1 MASSSSPP
9 PPPPPPPL
17 DKHDVFISFSGKDTR
32 FSFTSFLY
40 EELRSKAIQA
50 YMDVREF
57 ETGDEISPALMN
69 AIKSSKVSVV
79 IFSKNYASS
88 TWCLNELVQILECK
102 ERNGQIVLPVFYQID
117 AFIVRDQSDSYGV
130 AFEKHEERLKDDIEK
145 VNQWRKAL
153 EDATYLHGLNSKE
166 FRGGP
171 QLIQKIVDDIW
182 SQLHKYQTS
191 NHLYKGLFGIEERIK
206 QIESLLSIDSPDAR
220 IIGICGMG
228 GIGKTTLA
236 SIIFQKHYSLFE
248 GRCFLKNVREAS
260 AGHRLDELRTKL
272 LTELFK
278 DGAILSLDTPS
289 VLPHFIANRF
299 RRKKVLIV
307 LDDVDSSTELDTLIE
322 GYGEVAPGSRIIVT
336 TRNAQLL
343 KNVTNQICVVDVL
356 NVVDSLDLFQLHA
369 FKNIFPP
376 TDSTAL
382 SQRMAYHAH
391 GNPNALKVLGNFLHP
406 IRIEEWESAVKM
418 LEMNLGKE
426 NIQSS
431 ISNLTNMEKEMFLDI
446 ACFFAYPYYNKFKRD
461 EIESTLDDKYYFS
474 TKTGISFLNDKSL
487 INIDASS
494 QVISMHN
501 LLQQMAFA
509 IVCEE
514 HKEPGNRS
522 RLWIAKDI
530 SRVLETDS
538 GTETIKSISLHLC
551 DLEGDLNV
559 SPAAFSKMSNLQ
571 YFQITTHE
579 RAKFRLLPHNA
590 CALQFHPTNK
600 LRYFGWE
607 FYPHESFPSGLSLE
621 NLVQLNLTDSQI
633 VEFWNEDQQAPAL
646 ENLKFLELHGS
657 KKLTQIPNLS
667 RAINIERICLA
678 RCASLVRVPSYF
690 KDLHKLQ
697 FLDLTDCSNLVN
709 VEGIPSGE
717 NLKYLHLGGTAI
729 EAVPSS
735 IGCLSGLLVLN
746 LHDCSKLESLPTSIC
761 KLKSLQE
768 LNLSGCL
775 GLEKF
780 PEILEPMEN
789 LMHISLRGT
798 LIKELPQS
806 SIENLKAYLD
816 LDLSHCENIEFLL
829 SDLYRSRNIDKLVKL
844 KVSSCENLKSIPQF
858 PPSLTTLDASD
869 CKSLE
874 TVSSWRTPLIQEKRS
889 FPCMCCSYRFDNCQK
904 LDQNTRNNVILHGA
918 SLEILSLARSTHKLE
933 SKCGHGLS
941 VAFCYPGGDIP
952 NYFISRESGTTINI
966 DLRPNWCDSKFLGFA
981 FCFVL
986 DLVEVGCEK
995 LFDHTR
1001 ITECQF
1007 RFMND
1012 DGSVVYPCKVPVKLH
1027 LQCSKL
1033 NSDHVLI
1040 LYDHDLS
1047 RKKLQETFG
1056 ANWSSISTIVTKA
1069 SFDFRLSLHY
1079 VDGSKSMLPVYRGGD
1094 VWSNYVGCNRCCKI
1108 IKKCGIWLI
1117 YDQEDGGQLM
1127 NIDQKPKEEETKR
1140 FAEHSQVSGGSTLE
1154 DVCLGDDKVNANS
1167 AAVAAEEEETQC
1179 VAQLSQVGGESTSTN
1194 EVVRFADEKVNTN
1207 NEVEEEETRRLAQL
1221 SIVSGASTSHEV
1233 VCIEDEK
1240 VKEDES
1246 YPNKSAQEEPSF
1258 TDWLPFLY

>member
-1 MASSSSPP
+1 MAASSSSH
-9 PPPPPPPL
+9 PPPPL
-17 DKHDVFISFSGKDTR
+17 DKHDVFISFRGGDTR
-32 FSFTSFLY
+32 YTFTSFLY
-40 EELRSKAIQA
+40 EELRRNQIKA

-57 ETGDEISPALMN
+57 ETGDKISPALEK
-69 AIKSSKVSVV
+69 AIKESKISVI
-79 IFSKNYASS
+79 IFSENYASS
-88 TWCLNELVQILECK
+88 TWCLNELVLILKCMEK
-102 ERNGQIVLPVFYQID
+102 NGQTVLPVFYLID
-117 AFIVRDQSDSYGV
+117 AFIVRDQTKSYAV
-130 AFEKHEERLKDDIEK
+130 AFEEHKKSFNDTQLNK
-145 VNQWRKAL
+145 WRKAL
-153 EDATYLHGLNSKE
+153 KDATYLHGLNSKE
-166 FRGGP
+166 YRSGP
-171 QLIQKIVDDIW
+171 LLVAKIVDDVW
-182 SQLHKYQTS
+182 SQLRKRQTS
-191 NHLYKGLFGIEERIK
+191 NDLYKGFYGIPERIGE
-206 QIESLLSIDSPDAR
+206 IERLLSINGSTGAR
-220 IIGICGMG
+220 VIGICGMG
-228 GIGKTTLA
+228 GSGKTTLA
-236 SIIFQKHYSLFE
+236 SAIFQKLHRDFE
-248 GRCFLKNVREAS
+248 GHCFLKNVKDAS
-260 AGHRLDELRTKL
+260 AGHRLDELRNKL
-272 LTELFK
+272 LIDLFK
-278 DGAILSLDTPS
+278 DRAILSVDTPHVAS
-289 VLPHFIANRF
+289 LPIGDRF
-299 RRKKVLIV
+299 RSIKVLIV
-307 LDDVDSSTELDTLIE
+307 LDDVDSSSDLQYLIKE
-322 GYGEVAPGSRIIVT
+322 PYEEFGLGSRIIVT
-336 TRNAQLL
+336 ARDAQVL
-343 KNVTNQICVVDVL
+343 KNVADQIYQVELL
-356 NVVDSLDLFQLHA
+356 NETESLDLFHLHA
-369 FKNIFPP
+369 FKNERPAK
-376 TDSTAL
+376 DYEML
-382 SQRMAYHAH
+382 SGRVAYYAN
-391 GNPNALKVLGNFLHP
+391 GNPLALTLLAKMLHSRP
-406 IRIEEWESAVKM
+406 IEEWWSALK
-418 LEMNLGKE
+418 K
-426 NIQSS
+426 
-431 ISNLTNMEKEMFLDI
+431 MEKVPNKDIQKVLRTSYEGLDDMEKDLFLDI
-446 ACFFAYPYYNKFKRD
+446 ACFFSHPNYNEFKRHEVESILD
-461 EIESTLDDKYYFS
+461 EESTI
-474 TKTGISFLNDKSL
+474 GISVLNDKSL
-487 INIDASS
+487 ITIDEYDK
-494 QVISMHN
+494 VISMHN

-509 IVCEE
+509 MVCEE

-538 GTETIKSISLHLC
+538 GTETIKSIRLHLC
-551 DLEGDLNV
+551 ELEGDLNV

-590 CALQFHPTNK
+590 CALQLHPTNK

-607 FYPHESFPSGLSLE
+607 FYPYESFPSGLSLE

-646 ENLKFLELHGS
+646 EKLKFLELHGS

-717 NLKYLHLGGTAI
+717 NLKYLRLGGTAI

-746 LHDCSKLESLPTSIC
+746 LHDCTMLENLPTSIC
-761 KLKSLQE
+761 KLKSLQV
-768 LNLSGCL
+768 LDLSGCL
-775 GLEKF
+775 GLENF
-780 PEILEPMEN
+780 PEILEPMES

-798 LIKELPQS
+798 MIKELPQS
-806 SIENLKAYLD
+806 SIENLKAHFD

-829 SDLYRSRNIDKLVKL
+829 SDLCRSRNIDKLVKL
-844 KVSSCENLKSIPQF
+844 NVSYCENLKSIPQF
-858 PPSLTTLDASD
+858 PPSLTNLDASD

-874 TVSSWRTPLIQEKRS
+874 TISSWRTPLIQEMRS
-889 FPCMCCSYRFDNCQK
+889 FLCMCCSYRFDNCQK
-904 LDQNTRNNVILHGA
+904 LDQNTRNNVIPRGA
-918 SLEILSLARSTHKLE
+918 SLEILSLARSTDKLE

-941 VAFCYPGGDIP
+941 LAFCYPGGDIP

-966 DLRPNWCDSKFLGFA
+966 DLRPNWCDANFLGFA

-1079 VDGSKSMLPVYRGGD
+1079 VDGSKSKLPVFRGGD
-1094 VWSNYVGCNRCCKI
+1094 VWSNYIGCNRCCKI

-1154 DVCLGDDKVNANS
+1154 DVCLGDDKVNANT
-1167 AAVAAEEEETQC
+1167 AAVAAEEEESQC
-1179 VAQLSQVGGESTSTN
+1179 VVQLSQVSGESTSTN

-1246 YPNKSAQEEPSF
+1246 YPNKSSSSKIHF
-1258 TDWLPFLY
+1258 TTKL

>member
-1 MASSSSPP
+1 MASSSSSS
-9 PPPPPPPL
+9 PPPL

-32 FSFTSFLY
+32 FGFTSFLY

-69 AIKSSKVSVV
+69 AIKSSKISVV
-79 IFSKNYASS
+79 IFSENYASS

-117 AFIVRDQSDSYGV
+117 AFIVRDQTKTYAV
-130 AFEKHEERLKDDIEK
+130 AFKNHKERFKDDIEK

-153 EDATYLHGLNSKE
+153 KDATYLHGLDSKGY
-166 FRGGP
+166 RGAP

-248 GRCFLKNVREAS
+248 GRCFLKNVKEAS

-272 LTELFK
+272 LTELFQ
-278 DGAILSLDTPS
+278 DRAIISLDTPS
-289 VLPHFIANRF
+289 VVPPFIASRF

-343 KNVTNQICVVDVL
+343 KNVTNQICVLDVL
-356 NVVDSLDLFQLHA
+356 NVVDSLELFQLHA
-369 FKNIFPP
+369 FKNMLPP
-376 TDSTAL
+376 TDYTAL
-382 SQRMAYHAH
+382 SERMAYHAH
-391 GNPNALKVLGNFLHP
+391 GNPYALKVLGNFLHT

-426 NIQSS
+426 DIQSS

-446 ACFFAYPYYNKFKRD
+446 ACFFAYPYYYKFKRD
-461 EIESTLDDKYYFS
+461 EIESTLDDKGCFS
-474 TKTGISFLNDKSL
+474 AKMGIRVLNDKSL

-501 LLQQMAFA
+501 LLQQMAFTM
-509 IVCEE
+509 VCEE

-551 DLEGDLNV
+551 ELEGDLNV

-579 RAKFRLLPHNA
+579 GAKFRLLPDNER
-590 CALQFHPTNK
+590 ALQFHPTNK

-646 ENLKFLELHGS
+646 EKLKFLELHGS

-717 NLKYLHLGGTAI
+717 NLKYLRLGGTAI

-746 LHDCSKLESLPTSIC
+746 LHDCTKLENLPTSIC
-761 KLKSLQE
+761 KLKSLQV
-768 LNLSGCL
+768 LDLSGCL
-775 GLEKF
+775 GLENF
-780 PEILEPMEN
+780 PEILEPMES

-798 LIKELPQS
+798 MIKELPQS
-806 SIENLKAYLD
+806 SIENLKAHFD
-816 LDLSHCENIEFLL
+816 LDLSHCENIQFLL
-829 SDLYRSRNIDKLVKL
+829 SDLCRSRNIDKLVKL
-844 KVSSCENLKSIPQF
+844 NVSYCENLKSIPQF
-858 PPSLTTLDASD
+858 PPSLTNLDASD

-874 TVSSWRTPLIQEKRS
+874 TISSWRTPLIQEKRS
-889 FPCMCCSYRFDNCQK
+889 FLCMCCSYRFDNCQK
-904 LDQNTRNNVILHGA
+904 LDQNTRNN
-918 SLEILSLARSTHKLE
+918 
-933 SKCGHGLS
+933 GLS

-966 DLRPNWCDSKFLGFA
+966 DLRPNWCDANFLGFA

-1012 DGSVVYPCKVPVKLH
+1012 DGSVEYPCKVPVKLH
-1027 LQCSKL
+1027 LQSSKL

-1047 RKKLQETFG
+1047 HKKLQETFG
-1056 ANWSSISTIVTKA
+1056 ANWSSISRIVTKA

-1079 VDGSKSMLPVYRGGD
+1079 VDGSVSKPPVFRGGD
-1094 VWSNYVGCNRCCKI
+1094 AWSNYIGCNRCCKI

-1117 YDQEDGGQLM
+1117 YDQEDGGKLM
-1127 NIDQKPKEEETKR
+1127 DIDQKPKEEETKR
-1140 FAEHSQVSGGSTLE
+1140 FAQPSQVGGGSTLE
-1154 DVCLGDDKVNANS
+1154 DVCLGDDKVNANT
-1167 AAVAAEEEETQC
+1167 AAVAAAEEETQC
-1179 VAQLSQVGGESTSTN
+1179 VAKLYQVSGESTSTH
-1194 EVVRFADEKVNTN
+1194 EVVRFVDENVDTNTV
-1207 NEVEEEETRRLAQL
+1207 VEEEETRRLAQL
-1221 SIVSGASTSHEV
+1221 SLVSGASTSHEV

-1240 VKEDES
+1240 SQEIES
-1246 YPNKSAQEEPSF
+1246 YPNI
-1258 TDWLPFLY
+1258 